1 MFYKILAKILATKV
15 VSDYIIKKAKKT
27 PYSNIVGEDGE
38 LYMERYWLFNPYHET
53 DGLKMFSWFPLSIR
67 VHKILKKDADEHL
80 HDHPWNA
87 RTFILKGNYVEFREG
102 TNPLIGELDVNILSA
117 GDTAR
122 LNFGEYHRIVDVCEE
137 GAYTLFITGK
147 YQGTWGFLVNGA
159 KVHYKK
165 YLGIV

>member
-102 TNPLIGELDVNILSA
+102 TNPL
-117 GDTAR
+117 
-122 LNFGEYHRIVDVCEE
+122 RIVDVCEE